1 LYNIG
6 EGAKNKNLLQLK
18 MVVTR
23 DAFSTG
29 ESGKRGEGVGGTKL
43 PKLKV
48 KFMCA
53 DKV

>member
-1 LYNIG
+1 
-6 EGAKNKNLLQLK
+6 

-23 DAFSTG
+23 DSFANG